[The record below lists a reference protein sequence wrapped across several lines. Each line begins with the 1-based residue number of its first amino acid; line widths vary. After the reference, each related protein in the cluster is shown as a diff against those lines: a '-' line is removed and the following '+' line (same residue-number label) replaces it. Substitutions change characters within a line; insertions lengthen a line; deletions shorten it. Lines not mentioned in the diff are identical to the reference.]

1 MHYAFS
7 SGGSDPGPVSGAV
20 AVAGRGGLSFVSCY
34 DRPVGGGSSCAYH
47 GRDSY
52 GRLSGYHGRSVLLWG
67 SGKKLE
73 ILKDPHLGAFA
84 VIYTFAY
91 MLLYAGASCEF
102 AARAEGSARLLP
114 VLFMTMERAFSGL
127 SVLSFCQ
134 KRRPGSLFCT
144 GCREENRP
152 YGNDAV
158 AVSHRCSVLAF
169 GRFKLAFGS
178 SRIFV
183 LLLILFVWF
192 YRWSKKQFGGITGDL
207 AGFYLQAGELVCL
220 IAALVLAGWVSNNVG
235 G

>member
-1 MHYAFS
+1 MRLSIRLHICSFM
-7 SGGSDPGPVSGAV
+7 PEPPVNLQQ
-20 AVAGRGGLSFVSCY
+20 GRGKRTAAPCAFY
-34 DRPVGGGSSCAYH
+34 DHGAGPQRPVG
-47 GRDSY
+47 
-52 GRLSGYHGRSVLLWG
+52 
-67 SGKKLE
+67 
-73 ILKDPHLGAFA
+73 AF
-84 VIYTFAY
+84 
-91 MLLYAGASCEF
+91 
-102 AARAEGSARLLP
+102 
-114 VLFMTMERAFSGL
+114 
-127 SVLSFCQ
+127 LSFCQ
-134 KRRPGSLFCT
+134 KRRSGSLFCT